1 MVSTYGYIT
10 LAALEIYTGINY
22 ETTNAKYTDAFV
34 EAQISIAERVVRS
47 IAIDPPTTATDEVY
61 AATMILSERFM
72 RNVMVTDG
80 YATEQPQSIK
90 DFLDNL
96 INLILAKQKGMIDSI
111 PHGRGG
117 YY

>member
-1 MVSTYGYIT
+1 MGSEYGYIT
-10 LAALEIYTGINY
+10 IAALEVYTGINY
-22 ETTNAKYTDAFV
+22 ETTKATYIDAFV
-34 EAQISIAERVVRS
+34 DAQISVAERIVRS
-47 IAIDPPTTATDEVY
+47 IAIDPPDTATDEIY

-80 YATEQPQSIK
+80 YAAEQPQSIK

>member
-1 MVSTYGYIT
+1 MAYLTV
-10 LAALEIYTGINY
+10 ALLEAYTGINY
-22 ETTNAKYTDAFV
+22 ETTNARYTDAFV
-34 EAQISIAERVVRS
+34 LANMAIAEKVVKS
-47 IAIDPPTTATDEVY
+47 IAIDPPDTATDEIY
-61 AATMILSERFM
+61 AASMILCERFM

-111 PHGRGG
+111 PFGRGG

>member
-1 MVSTYGYIT
+1 MAYVT
-10 LAALEIYTGINY
+10 LLELEAYTGIDY
-22 ETTNAKYTDAFV
+22 ETTNALYLDAFV
-34 EAQISIAERVVRS
+34 EAQIDVAERVVKS
-47 IAIDPPTTATDEVY
+47 IAVDPPAVATDELF

-111 PHGRGG
+111 PFGRGG